1 MIRQMP
7 KTIEISHRTVIFT
20 VFFLIFMAFL
30 YQIRSILL
38 GVFVSLVLVSALNP
52 TVDRLSQKGI
62 PRFLAILIL
71 FLITIGG
78 VVFALV
84 GIIPALVQQT
94 SVLIDQLPIY
104 GKNLGL
110 IGVDARFIDNQLAQ
124 LGSIPSGVLRVG
136 VSVFTNI
143 LNLVAILILTFYML
157 MERKNLN
164 RYLKI
169 LFNEKENEK
178 ATRLVHRL
186 EHHLGG
192 WIRAQ
197 LILMSLI
204 GVLVYLGLTILGI
217 EFALPL
223 AILAGLLEIIPNFGP
238 TMAAVPAILMG
249 FAISPLTGIAVGAL
263 YFLIQQLEN
272 SLIVPQVMKRTVGFN
287 PVVTIIA
294 LMIGFKLG
302 GAFGAV
308 LAIPFGLMIKAIIFE
323 LFPLE
328 KLR

>member
-1 MIRQMP
+1 
-7 KTIEISHRTVIFT
+7 
-20 VFFLIFMAFL
+20 
-30 YQIRSILL
+30 
-38 GVFVSLVLVSALNP
+38 
-52 TVDRLSQKGI
+52 
-62 PRFLAILIL
+62 
-71 FLITIGG
+71 
-78 VVFALV
+78 
-84 GIIPALVQQT
+84 
-94 SVLIDQLPIY
+94 
-104 GKNLGL
+104 
-110 IGVDARFIDNQLAQ
+110 
-124 LGSIPSGVLRVG
+124 
-136 VSVFTNI
+136 
-143 LNLVAILILTFYML
+143 
-157 MERKNLN
+157 
-164 RYLKI
+164 
-169 LFNEKENEK
+169 
-178 ATRLVHRL
+178 L